1 MDQILNEFS
10 AQADSVL
17 QAKIQKE
24 KSPER
29 RQEIAFCAHIV
40 SMEDARTD
48 LLTNPDDP
56 FLFRKW
62 LELQYETTPQ
72 DIMEV
77 KDERRK
83 QELVADYIGTKVIK
97 LLGCK
102 CGNNSWFP
110 IDPFK
115 EWRYA
120 SGQYN
125 IKALKGQCIVWEG
138 AGYCWE
144 GTMADNRT
152 GAHTGGPGSS

>member
-10 AQADSVL
+10 AEADNVL
-17 QAKIQKE
+17 RSKIQKE
-24 KSPER
+24 KSPEH

-83 QELVADYIGTKVIK
+83 QELVADYIGLKVLK
-97 LLGCK
+97 LLGCVHH
-102 CGNNSWFP
+102 GSSYP

-125 IKALKGQCIVWEG
+125 LKGLKGPCSVWIG
-138 AGYCWE
+138 HMGYCWE

>member
-10 AQADSVL
+10 VEADKIIH
-17 QAKIQKE
+17 AKIQKE
-24 KSPER
+24 KSPEY
-29 RQEIAFCAHIV
+29 RQEIAFCARAV
-40 SMEDARTD
+40 STEDARND

-62 LELQYETTPQ
+62 LEFQYETTPQ

-77 KDERRK
+77 KDEQRK
-83 QELVADYIGTKVIK
+83 QDLIGDYIGTKVIK
-97 LLGCK
+97 LLGCN
-102 CGNNSWFP
+102 CGNNSSYR

-125 IKALKGQCIVWEG
+125 IRALKGPCSVWSG
-138 AGYCWE
+138 HIGYCWE
-144 GTMADNRT
+144 GAKADCRT
-152 GAHTGGPGSS
+152 RH